1 MWRENSPSRSPDWSK
16 INPLDIENGLKQGDF
31 MAEIAHGLRDVVLT
45 ETRLSTI
52 DGLAGKLTIAGFP
65 LEELAPNATYEEE
78 VYLLWY
84 NHLPNKA
91 ELDAFRQSFIEHRN
105 ISETTMMVLRA
116 AAKKNVPIMDALRM
130 GTDTLSL
137 TDPEIDNMSK
147 EANLRRGVRILAP
160 LPTIVANY
168 WRLTHG
174 QEPILPHAT
183 LGHAANFLYMLQG
196 EEAPAGAVRGLET
209 YLNTVI
215 DHGMNNSTFTARVI
229 ASTRSDMISAVVGA
243 IGSLKGPLH
252 GGAPGPAM
260 DMVFE
265 IREKAAKTGRSI
277 EDVATEWVNGKLAA
291 HERLMGFGHRVYRT
305 RDPRADVLGVA
316 AEKLYQEAGD
326 MQLYTDARKVEDVI
340 LKALAAYRPNH
351 PLSTNVEFYTALV
364 LHGVGL
370 DAKIFSSI
378 FGISR
383 AGGWIAHILEQ
394 YAEDELIRP
403 SSGYCGKYDQKW
415 VPVENR
421 A

>member
-1 MWRENSPSRSPDWSK
+1 
-16 INPLDIENGLKQGDF
+16 
-31 MAEIAHGLRDVVLT
+31 MAEIAHGLRDVVVT

-84 NHLPNKA
+84 DRLPDKT

-105 ISETTMMVLRA
+105 VSETTMTVLNA
-116 AAKKNVPIMDALRM
+116 AAKKNIAIMDALRL

-137 TDPEIDNMSK
+137 TDPEMNNMSK

-160 LPTIVANY
+160 LPTIVAAY

-174 QEPILPHAT
+174 QEPIAPHPS
-183 LGHAANFLYMLQG
+183 LGHTANFLYMLQG
-196 EEAPAGAVRGLET
+196 EEAPEGAVRGLET

-229 ASTRSDMISAVVGA
+229 ASTRSDMFSAVVGA

-265 IREKAAKTGRSI
+265 IRETSARTGRPV
-277 EDVATEWVNGKLAA
+277 EDVAAEWVNGKLAA
-291 HERLMGFGHRVYRT
+291 HERLMGFGHRVYRA
-305 RDPRADVLGVA
+305 RDPRADVLGAA
-316 AEKLYQEAGD
+316 AEKLYHEAGD

-340 LKALAAYRPNH
+340 LKALAAYKPDRP
-351 PLSTNVEFYTALV
+351 LKTNVEFYTALV
-364 LHGVGL
+364 LHGLGL
-370 DAKIFSSI
+370 DAKIFSST

-403 SSGYCGKYDQKW
+403 GSGYNGEYGRKW
-415 VPVENR
+415 VPIEQR
-421 A
+421 G